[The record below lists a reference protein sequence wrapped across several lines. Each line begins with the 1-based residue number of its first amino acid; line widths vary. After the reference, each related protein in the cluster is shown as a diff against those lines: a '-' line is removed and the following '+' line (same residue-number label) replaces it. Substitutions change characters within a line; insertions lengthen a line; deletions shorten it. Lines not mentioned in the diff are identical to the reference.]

1 MNIRAELKTY
11 HNSLISNLAFYSRE
25 VALEVMSRSASY
37 ISKAIRASMRSK
49 EHHWVKVSHYKVA
62 FNKNRT
68 QQLGVMEKTD
78 GDIAKPGS
86 LANFIGWMNYHRN
99 YLFPTTVVGEAF
111 QTHVTDIRRDGKVV
125 GKEKVKGTGVR
136 TMALID
142 RIDQGYYSHDYEKY
156 FGINESVSD
165 PKPYNFKDE
174 GYRAALGDVD
184 RILSSEWAKVMDT
197 AMGRTELRAER
208 ITL

>member
-1 MNIRAELKTY
+1 MNTRAELKTY

-25 VALEVMSRSASY
+25 VALEVMSKSAFY
-37 ISKAIRASMRSK
+37 IAKSIRASMQSK
-49 EHHWVKVSHYKVA
+49 THHWVKVSHHKVA
-62 FNKNRT
+62 FDENRT
-68 QQLGVMEKTD
+68 QQLGVMERMD
-78 GDIAKPGS
+78 GDITNPGS

-99 YLFPTTVVGEAF
+99 YLKPTTVVAESF
-111 QTHVTDIRRDGKVV
+111 QTHVTDIRENGKVV
-125 GKEKVKGTGVR
+125 GRKKVKGTGVK

-156 FGINESVSD
+156 FGENEQITS
-165 PKPYNFKDE
+165 PRAYNFKDE

-184 RILSSEWAKVMDT
+184 RILSTEWAKVMDV
-197 AMGRTELRAER
+197 AMARTELRAER